1 MSKEQVFEFFSQAA
15 KDESLKEKVQAA
27 TSETELID
35 LGKKEGFEFSSEH
48 LNQAMAELSKKPNFF
63 KKLAES
69 ILEIFSPDHD
79 NYPAVGVQPYD
90 GEPNRERY

>member
-1 MSKEQVFEFFSQAA
+1 MSKNKVFEFFSQAA
-15 KDESLKEKVQAA
+15 KNESLKEKVQAVDN
-27 TSETELID
+27 ETELID

-48 LNQAMAELSKKPNFF
+48 LKEAVAEMSQKPNFF
-63 KKLAES
+63 RKLAES
-69 ILEIFSPDHD
+69 FLDIFSPDRD